1 MTKELAR
8 EIFQQQSEMETIR
21 ADYEPTWQQVADFC
35 DPDGPSIQWSS
46 RLGSGKEGSQVSRA
60 ADRAPLVYDSTIS
73 SAADR
78 LAAGLESLITPQ
90 SEKWH
95 GLSTAA
101 MNDPETD
108 DEKEWAESLRDY
120 IFDDIRYSAGSNF
133 VPAIQSCY
141 LNIVRYGPAYLYSE
155 EGFRGQLLRYASLP
169 VPEVYLSRDRWGEP
183 DTFHRRYERPARVAA
198 AILGYEN
205 LPEKIR
211 MLVDDPA
218 KCNELVSLIQ
228 CVKPRKDRKT
238 YDLAGERVY
247 LDSPF
252 ASYHVIAEEEMVVK
266 ERSFQTFPIACFN
279 WRRHE
284 GDPYGIS
291 PTIKALTTVREINAV
306 RRTGLRALQQITD
319 PSMASGGKLDDVPVL
334 NPGQNYPGM
343 IDDKGNILIQPINTG
358 QNPSYAFEYAAN
370 RAEEIRD
377 MLYVNLFQTLV
388 QSPEMTATEAL
399 IRKEEKGELLGPS
412 GSVVQRG
419 FAQNLDR
426 ELSILEEKGIYA
438 QGSRFLPPASLAGK
452 DVHPTFTSPLDIL
465 RRAAEARD
473 TIQVVT
479 FAGQYAAASGDP
491 SVMDNIDGDEA
502 IKIVQSAGRA
512 PRRLMRKPD
521 EITAMREARAAAKKA
536 QAGAAAMAT
545 AATAAKDGVPAMIAA
560 REAGMMPAPQTVQ

>member
-1 MTKELAR
+1 MTKELAI
-8 EIFQQQSEMETIR
+8 EILQQQSEMETIR
-21 ADYEPTWQQVADFC
+21 ADYEPVWQQVADFC
-35 DPDGPSIQWSS
+35 DPDGPTVNWSS
-46 RLGSGKEGSQVSRA
+46 RIGQSYDSGQASRA
-60 ADRAPLVYDSTIS
+60 DERARLVYDTTIS

-101 MNDPETD
+101 MNDEETD
-108 DEKEWAESLRDY
+108 EEKEWAERLRDY

-133 VPAIQSCY
+133 VPAIQACY

-155 EGFRGQLLRYASLP
+155 EGFTGQLLRYASLP
-169 VPEVYLSRDRWGEP
+169 VPEVYLARDRWGEP
-183 DTFHRRYERPARVAA
+183 DTFHRRYERPARVVAQ
-198 AILGYEN
+198 IMGYEN
-205 LPEKIR
+205 LPPRIQV
-211 MLVDDPA
+211 LVDDPE
-218 KCNELVSLIQ
+218 KCMQKVSLIQ
-228 CVKPRKDRKT
+228 CVKPRKDRRT
-238 YDLAGERVY
+238 YDMVGERVY

-252 ASYHVIAEEEMVVK
+252 ASYHVICEEEMVVK

-284 GDPYGIS
+284 GDAYGIS

-319 PSMASGGKLDDVPVL
+319 PATASGSKVDDAPVL
-334 NPGQNYPGM
+334 NPGQNYPGL
-343 IDDKGNILIQPINTG
+343 IDDQGRMLIQPINTG
-358 QNPSYAFEYAAN
+358 QNPSYAFEYAGN

-388 QSPEMTATEAL
+388 QSPDMTATEAL

-426 ELSILEEKGIYA
+426 ELSILEQKGIYA
-438 QGSRFLPPASLAGK
+438 EDSRFMPPASLSGK
-452 DVHPTFTSPLDIL
+452 TVHPTFTSPLDIL

-479 FAGQYAAASGDP
+479 FAGNYAASSQDP
-491 SVMDNIDGDEA
+491 SIMDNIDGDEA
-502 IKIVQSAGRA
+502 LKIVQGAGRA
-512 PRRLMRKPD
+512 PRRLLRKTD
-521 EITAMREARAAAKKA
+521 EVEAIRETRAKGQQA
-536 QAGAAAMAT
+536 QTGAAAMA
-545 AATAAKDGVPAMIAA
+545 AMASAAKDGIPAAIQA
-560 REAGMMPAPQTVQ
+560 RDAGMMPQGAPAQ